1 MDRKKFIEDEDQLRF
16 YEAILG
22 VHKTLDDAFLK
33 NLDRSLPL
41 ADTLLDRW
49 DRAKKLGFGKG
60 TSIYDSSVV
69 LGKVN
74 VGANCWIGPFSLLD
88 GSGGLELGDFCTVA
102 AGVQIYT
109 HDNVKETL
117 SSGKFPIER
126 TPVQIGS
133 NVYIAPNAVI
143 VKGIKIGNFTVIGA
157 NSLVN
162 KDIPSHSIAIG
173 QPAKVVGKIEFG
185 IEGEIVFNYF

>member
-109 HDNVKETL
+109 HDNVKQTL

>member
-1 MDRKKFIEDEDQLRF
+1 MEDGDQSRF

-74 VGANCWIGPFSLLD
+74 VGANCWIGPFSILD

-109 HDNVKETL
+109 HDNVKQTL